1 MILEPAS
8 APGNFY
14 GKMQIPRRLLIN
26 AEPQS
31 GPAAEWELGVE
42 NRNLCFDKAAAET
55 RCWGAS
61 GGRQVLAGPFA
72 AALPRARLS
81 SSLVLR
87 VRLD

>member
-1 MILEPAS
+1 
-8 APGNFY
+8 
-14 GKMQIPRRLLIN
+14 MQSPRL
-26 AEPQS
+26 QS

-42 NRNLCFDKAAAET
+42 NRNLCFDKAV
-55 RCWGAS
+55 CWNKALGAS

-72 AALPRARLS
+72 AALPRAGPS